1 MEINVDEK
9 QDVLVVSVE
18 GRLDAMTASELENS
32 ISGYIESSKK
42 TIILDFHSLEYISS
56 AGLRVVLLSAKK
68 LKANKLELLI
78 SGLKDSVKDV
88 FELSGFYSMFKIFET
103 SEAALEQM

>member
-1 MEINVDEK
+1 MEIKVDEK

-18 GRLDAMTASELENS
+18 GRLDAMTASKLENA
-32 ISGYIESSKK
+32 ISGYIDSIKK
-42 TIILDFHSLEYISS
+42 TIILDLNNLEYISS
-56 AGLRVVLLSAKK
+56 AGLRIVLLSAKK

-103 SEAALEQM
+103 SEVALEKM